1 MIGKIHRA
9 TVTQADLHYVGSI
22 TIDEELLEAAGILPF
37 ERVEVYDITNGNRL
51 ATYALPGERNSGLRT
66 LRRGRGPPPPTGG
79 GASGR
84 AEPDYRGA
92 PRVTRRLK
100 TYLELVRF
108 EHTLFALPFAY
119 VGMLLGAR
127 GWPGWEVFLWVTV
140 AMVGARTAAMALNRL
155 IDWQIDAQNP
165 RTRNRHLPR
174 GLVRPGEVL
183 ALALLGIA
191 LLALAAFN
199 LNPLTARLLPVAVFF
214 LAFYSYT
221 KRFTWTCHYWLGLV
235 IGAAAAGGWIAVTG
249 RFEPATYLLWAA
261 VGLWIA
267 GFDIL
272 YATQD
277 YASCP
282 SHPLHC
288 LALFPGRRAR
298 RRALALVLPR
308 GALHRG
314 GARLRTPAGPP
325 RRPLQG
331 GPRLLPGQRA
341 DQPRHA
347 GLRRPRGTA
356 LGSAPPRARLPG
368 GSGPRWAPAP
378 P

>member
-1 MIGKIHRA
+1 M
-9 TVTQADLHYVGSI
+9 T
-22 TIDEELLEAAGILPF
+22 
-37 ERVEVYDITNGNRL
+37 
-51 ATYALPGERNSGLRT
+51 
-66 LRRGRGPPPPTGG
+66 GRF
-79 GASGR
+79 
-84 AEPDYRGA
+84 
-92 PRVTRRLK
+92 K

-119 VGMLLGAR
+119 VGMLLAAR

-165 RTRNRHLPR
+165 RTQNRHLPR

-183 ALALLGIA
+183 LLALFGVG

-214 LAFYSYT
+214 LVFYSYT

-277 YASCP
+277 YA
-282 SHPLHC
+282 
-288 LALFPGRRAR
+288 FDRAHGVHSAPAR
-298 RRALALVLPR
+298 FGIPRALLL
-308 GALHRG
+308 
-314 GARLRTPAGPP
+314 ARLTHFIAWLCFLATG
-325 RRPLQG
+325 LV
-331 GPRLLPGQRA
+331 
-341 DQPRHA
+341 A
-347 GLRRPRGTA
+347 GLSLWYFLGVLYTGAVLAFEHRLVRPDDLSKVDLAFFQANVLISLGMLVFVA
-356 LGSAPPRARLPG
+356 LEVLL
-368 GSGPRWAPAP
+368 
-378 P
+378 